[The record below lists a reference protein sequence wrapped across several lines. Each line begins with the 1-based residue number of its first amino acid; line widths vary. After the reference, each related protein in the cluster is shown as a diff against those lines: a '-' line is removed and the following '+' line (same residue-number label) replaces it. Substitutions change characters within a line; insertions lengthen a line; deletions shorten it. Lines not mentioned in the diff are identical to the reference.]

1 MAALLLVQAAPC
13 LCLTRQV
20 AAGVSYELRNSAA
33 QGPLLVLVHG
43 MPGRVGDFQSLVST
57 LSARD
62 SLRCLSLDLPGH
74 GESPAFPDG
83 RDPDDLSMAECVWDV
98 VDAASGASG
107 EPVVLLGHSA
117 GGHTVLAAAALRPK
131 QTLGVALL
139 APVGVSPHVA
149 VGNEWGYCNVVRPL
163 ALLSQRR
170 AWRALLGVLLVLAL
184 RASRLLGAPSVM
196 TGEEILHTQRRVA
209 LYDFEAAEANVLAL
223 EAPVFHAY
231 ARDDPLI
238 QPERFEELVALLA
251 RSPRR
256 TGPRLCWQEGG
267 HYVQQTH
274 AAALSEALEE
284 WVQTEC
290 TFLAA

>member
-1 MAALLLVQAAPC
+1 MDGMSYSCGMLVFAQC
-13 LCLTRQV
+13 LGLTRQL
-20 AAGVSYELRNSAA
+20 AAGVSYELRNGAA
-33 QGPLLVLVHG
+33 QGPLLILVHG
-43 MPGRVGDFQSLVST
+43 MPGRVGDFHPLVST
-57 LSARD
+57 SPVSH

-74 GESPAFPDG
+74 GESPAFRDG
-83 RDPDDLSMAECVWDV
+83 RDPDDRNLAQSVWDV

-139 APVGVSPHVA
+139 SPCGVTPHLA
-149 VGNEWGYCNVVRPL
+149 VGNAWGYRTVVRPL
-163 ALLSQRR
+163 AQLSQRP
-170 AWRALLGVLLVLAL
+170 AWRALLGALLAL
-184 RASRLLGAPSVM
+184 ALGASRLLGAPSAM
-196 TGEEILHTQRRVA
+196 TAEEILHTQRRSG

-238 QPERFEELVALLA
+238 QPERFEELEALLA

-256 TGPRLCWQEGG
+256 AGPRLCWPEGG

-274 AAALSEALEE
+274 AAELSEALNA
-284 WVQTEC
+284 WVQTE
-290 TFLAA
+290 L

>member
-1 MAALLLVQAAPC
+1 MLVFAQC
-13 LCLTRQV
+13 LSLTRQL
-20 AAGVSYELRNSAA
+20 AAGVSYELRNGAA

-43 MPGRVGDFQSLVST
+43 MPGRIGDFQPLVST
-57 LSARD
+57 PSASD

-74 GESPAFPDG
+74 GESPAFLDG
-83 RDPDDLSMAECVWDV
+83 RDPDDRNLAQSVWDV

-139 APVGVSPHVA
+139 APVGVTPHLA
-149 VGNEWGYCNVVRPL
+149 VGNEWGYRNVIRPL
-163 ALLSQRR
+163 AELSQRP
-170 AWRALLGVLLVLAL
+170 AWRALLGALLALAL
-184 RASRLLGAPSVM
+184 RASRLLGAPSGM
-196 TGEEILHTQRRVA
+196 TGEEVLHTQRRVG

-238 QPERFEELVALLA
+238 QPERFDELEALLA

-256 TGPRLCWQEGG
+256 AGPRLCWPEGG

-274 AAALSEALEE
+274 AAALSEALKA
-284 WVQTEC
+284 WIQTE
-290 TFLAA
+290 L

>member
-1 MAALLLVQAAPC
+1 MLVFAQC
-13 LCLTRQV
+13 LSLTRQL
-20 AAGVSYELRNSAA
+20 AAGVSYELRNGAA

-43 MPGRVGDFQSLVST
+43 MPGRIGDFQPLVST
-57 LSARD
+57 PSASD

-74 GESPAFPDG
+74 GESPAFLDG
-83 RDPDDLSMAECVWDV
+83 RDPDDRNLAQSVWDV

-139 APVGVSPHVA
+139 APVGVTPHLA
-149 VGNEWGYCNVVRPL
+149 VGNEWGYCNVIRPL
-163 ALLSQRR
+163 AELSQRPT
-170 AWRALLGVLLVLAL
+170 WRALLGALLALAL
-184 RASRLLGAPSVM
+184 RASRFVSAPSGM
-196 TGEEILHTQRRVA
+196 TGEEVLHTQRRVG

-231 ARDDPLI
+231 ARDDPLV
-238 QPERFEELVALLA
+238 QPERFEELEALLA

-256 TGPRLCWQEGG
+256 AGPRLCWPEGG

-274 AAALSEALEE
+274 AAALAEALKA
-284 WVQTEC
+284 WVQTE
-290 TFLAA
+290 L